1 MKAEEIVGDI
11 GEPRLVLEEVGRQ
24 PVDGEGL
31 GRHLALRVEIAVEGR
46 AGRNPVEQLDAAD
59 LDQAMTLARVEAGG
73 FGVEDD
79 FAHFLSAQA
88 PVGITAAVSAS

>member
-1 MKAEEIVGDI
+1 MKLEEIVGDV
-11 GEPRLVLEEVGRQ
+11 GEARLVLEELGRQ
-24 PVDGEGL
+24 PVNGEGL

-59 LDQAMTLARVEAGG
+59 LDQAVTLDGIEAGG

-79 FAHFLSAQA
+79 FAHF
-88 PVGITAAVSAS
+88 